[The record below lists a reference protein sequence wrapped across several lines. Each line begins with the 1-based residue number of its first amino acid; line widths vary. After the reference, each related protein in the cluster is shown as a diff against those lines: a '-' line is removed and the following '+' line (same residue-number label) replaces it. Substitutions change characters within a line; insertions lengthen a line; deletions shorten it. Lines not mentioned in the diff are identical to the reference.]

1 MRTLAAV
8 CVVLLGVA
16 CVWASADEE
25 MVTNDFVSSE
35 GIVHPRMVQNL
46 AVLSVRPEELV
57 RARTV
62 PHLSHHD
69 ADEASESVESGV
81 RFADADPAAP
91 TAPIGGAAKSAGPA
105 PPSDTPS
112 PAGPPRP
119 PGVSIDAST
128 PTPPPPAPKPKPADK
143 KKGPAPPPA
152 PKSKDEPQRYAMGY
166 LDGGPVQRHG
176 DKPDAILDFVKD
188 IQAVPEKDGLPDAT
202 LKTTKAVGPAKCGK
216 GCQRKFPVVVGIG
229 GLNERPAHKTGR
241 RVSLPGDKLRVR
253 EQHEALKVPSKYTWR
268 QRDLDTALAHLRRS
282 HKRIQKLRRNRKRV
296 GDAPLAVPVV
306 I

>member
-1 MRTLAAV
+1 V

-25 MVTNDFVSSE
+25 TVTNDFVSSE

-69 ADEASESVESGV
+69 ADEESGV

-91 TAPIGGAAKSAGPA
+91 VPIGSATKSAGPA
-105 PPSDTPS
+105 TPSDAPG

-128 PTPPPPAPKPKPADK
+128 PTPPPPPAPKPKPADK
-143 KKGPAPPPA
+143 KNGPAPAPAPAPA
-152 PKSKDEPQRYAMGY
+152 PKPKDEPQRYAMGY

-202 LKTTKAVGPAKCGK
+202 LKTTKAVGTAKCGK

-241 RVSLPGDKLRVR
+241 RVSLPGDKQRVR